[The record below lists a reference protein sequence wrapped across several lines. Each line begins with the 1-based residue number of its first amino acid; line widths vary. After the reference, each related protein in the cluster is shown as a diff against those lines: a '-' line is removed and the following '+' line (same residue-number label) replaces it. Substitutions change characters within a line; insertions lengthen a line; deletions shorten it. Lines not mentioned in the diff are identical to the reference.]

1 MSRYLMEKLVLGPG
15 ADPASEMGPLVTA
28 EHRDRVASYVDAGVE
43 YPILMPMPWGTDR
56 RLVTQ
61 LTMEAAADA
70 IS

>member
-1 MSRYLMEKLVLGPG
+1 MIQSINFVGNQDEV
-15 ADPASEMGPLVTA
+15 ADFV
-28 EHRDRVASYVDAGVE
+28 RNYVDAGVE